1 MMHGQTIYNFNNC
14 PRLLRYL
21 IEIELNIEL
30 KALLCLNTSDR
41 QYSLCTVLLTVR
53 LAALK
58 EKFLTELVA
67 VPDLTLTDHTEYKE
81 LNFWWLVFAPC
92 TVELSADSVLCCF
105 VITSSNAEWNRKLW
119 ANSQSNVWSVDI
131 AGEIWNPATAVIL
144 ISWSPVSDIM
154 RYSNEITQIFVYK
167 FLYIFSNTAEL
178 VLHTYIHSY
187 IHTYIHTYVNTLL
200 ATTRSMCLLKI
211 TLINICNVNDDNNA
225 AFSLS

>member
-58 EKFLTELVA
+58 AKFLTELVA

-81 LNFWWLVFAPC
+81 LNF
-92 TVELSADSVLCCF
+92 
-105 VITSSNAEWNRKLW
+105 
-119 ANSQSNVWSVDI
+119 
-131 AGEIWNPATAVIL
+131 
-144 ISWSPVSDIM
+144 
-154 RYSNEITQIFVYK
+154 
-167 FLYIFSNTAEL
+167 
-178 VLHTYIHSY
+178 
-187 IHTYIHTYVNTLL
+187 
-200 ATTRSMCLLKI
+200 
-211 TLINICNVNDDNNA
+211 
-225 AFSLS
+225 